1 MPDKPVLQKLLLK
14 RGMRAAVLNAPPSY
28 AQVLEDQL
36 PPDVSLSRSLDGSPF
51 DFIHAFA
58 TQRDEL
64 LRDGPA
70 WRGALKA
77 GGVLWVSYPKGGSR
91 AIQTDLNRDVLRV
104 TVQQVGLDTVSQVA
118 IDETWSALRLKP
130 T

>member
-1 MPDKPVLQKLLLK
+1 MADKPVLHKLLLK
-14 RGMRAAVLNAPPSY
+14 PGMRAAVLNAPDSY
-28 AQVLEDQL
+28 APVRADQW
-36 PPDVSLSRSLDGSPF
+36 PSDVSLARSLEGAPF

-58 TQRDEL
+58 TRREEL
-64 LRDGPA
+64 LEHGPA
-70 WRGALKA
+70 WRQALEPN
-77 GGVLWVSYPKGGSR
+77 GILWVSYPKGKS
-91 AIQTDLNRDVLRV
+91 IQTDLNRDIVRT

>member
-1 MPDKPVLQKLLLK
+1 MAEKSVVQKLLLK
-14 RGMRAAVLNAPPSY
+14 PGMRAAVLNAPDGY
-28 AQVLEDQL
+28 ERTLQHDL
-36 PPDVSLSRSLDGSPF
+36 PNDVSLARALDAGTF

-58 TQRDEL
+58 TQRAEL

-70 WRGALKA
+70 WRQALQPK
-77 GGVLWVSYPKGGSR
+77 GVLWIAYPKGK
-91 AIQTDLNRDVLRV
+91 AIPTDLNRDIVRT

>member
-1 MPDKPVLQKLLLK
+1 MADKPVLEKLLLK
-14 RGMRAAVLNAPPSY
+14 PGMRAAVLNAPDTY
-28 AQVLEDQL
+28 AQVLEDQW
-36 PPDVSLSRSLDGSPF
+36 PADVSLSRALDGSGF

-58 TQRDEL
+58 TQREHL

-70 WRGALKA
+70 WRQALKA
-77 GGVLWVSYPKGGSR
+77 NGVLWVSYPKGK
-91 AIQTDLNRDVLRV
+91 AIQTDLNRDVVRV

-118 IDETWSALRLKP
+118 IDQTWSALRLKP

>member
-1 MPDKPVLQKLLLK
+1 MAEKPVLQKLLLK
-14 RGMRAAVLNAPPSY
+14 PGMRAAVLNAPETY
-28 AQVLEDQL
+28 TQVLNSEL
-36 PPDVSLSRSLDGSPF
+36 PQDVSLSRQLDGSAF

-64 LRDGPA
+64 LQAGPA
-70 WRGALKA
+70 WREALKPK
-77 GGVLWVSYPKGGSR
+77 GVLWVSYPKGK
-91 AIQTDLNRDVLRV
+91 AIQTDLNRDIVRT